1 MKDFKNT
8 QDVINSTDPTTH
20 KLINEILKIE
30 KNNEHIQN
38 LSPSTEKDISEM
50 IIKLINQEIR

>member
-8 QDVINSTDPTTH
+8 QDVINSTDSTTQ

-30 KNNEHIQN
+30 KDNEHIQN